1 MNAEK
6 NLKEEITKL
15 EKELK
20 ELNDLHQKL
29 LKQKKSMAENNEY
42 LQSEIET
49 KRLEILAY
57 NKELSNINKPVTL
70 SSREKEEA
78 KKEKSNFKETTNL
91 GANLLVKEDSIIKY
105 LQSIQK
111 AYNQSLQVK
120 LKQNIDALTSL
131 QKDMRVSYVIIKKLD
146 ITEDYLKLYGL
157 KEELK

>member
-70 SSREKEEA
+70 SSRQKEEA
-78 KKEKSNFKETTNL
+78 KKEKNNLKETTNL

>member
-57 NKELSNINKPVTL
+57 NKELSNINKGITQ
-70 SSREKEEA
+70 SSREKDEA
-78 KKEKSNFKETTNL
+78 KKDKNNFKETSNL